1 MECSSFQQ
9 RFSGKN
15 SAHFKPLFPKF
26 PRPQTPLI
34 YSGIWEQPLEWELGA
49 PTAPAPIQG
58 GILQALPD
66 HRIPT
71 WTFPL
76 EHSHWIFP
84 LAHSHLDSP
93 IGYSHLDIPNDP
105 GAISMAKGISFLPF
119 LSPIPAHPF
128 SLKSCFHRLP
138 APAASRGTAELSR

>member
-15 SAHFKPLFPKF
+15 STHFKPLFPKF
-26 PRPQTPLI
+26 PRPQIPLI

-49 PTAPAPIQG
+49 PTAPAPIQS
-58 GILQALPD
+58 GILRPLPECRIPTWIFPLD
-66 HRIPT
+66 IPT

-76 EHSHWIFP
+76 DI
-84 LAHSHLDSP
+84 P
-93 IGYSHLDIPNDP
+93 IGYSHLAIPNNP

-119 LSPIPAHPF
+119 PSPIPAHPF
-128 SLKSCFHRLP
+128 SRKSCFHRLP
-138 APAASRGTAELSR
+138 APAASRGTAELSG